1 METEDFVRDFKKWY
15 KKDLKKT
22 YPQYAMLG
30 YDTGLY
36 FLTALH
42 RNGKN
47 FETRLNN
54 LNVNT
59 IQFAFN
65 FDRVNNWGGF
75 INTGLYLV
83 NYDTDSRIIKLNHSR

>member
-1 METEDFVRDFKKWY
+1 MILIVLSAR
-15 KKDLKKT
+15 T
-22 YPQYAMLG
+22 YAKMHPLLSELNC
-30 YDTGLY
+30 DLY

-42 RNGKN
+42 QNGKN
-47 FETRLNN
+47 FETKLNN

-83 NYDTDSRIIKLNHSR
+83 NYDTDTRIIKSNHSR